1 MLDGSKISSILQR
14 SPSVDLLKM
23 RNRELILVFLTDQ
36 FAEKHRIL
44 SSEII
49 HSRLTDYLEYRQ
61 IENDEETDIHV
72 FDSYELKAKKYLTD
86 WTNRGFLTNFQTETG
101 EVFYELSSHSSKT
114 LDWINSLDKDEYVGT
129 ESKFKTIVTQ
139 LKELVEYSNDNKEQR
154 LALLEERKKEIE
166 QEMTHLR
173 LGESLKVYEDYEI
186 IPRVNQITQAAK
198 ELLSDFKEVED
209 NFKTI
214 TKEIYQRHNEGN
226 LSKSEIL
233 DYTFNSLDSLKESS
247 QGKSFYAFWN
257 FLLNP
262 NLQTEWDK
270 LTTELYTTLSQ
281 KEIEVQDA
289 YLKSMKKHLH
299 AAGQKVYKA
308 NDKMAEKL
316 SKVIRE
322 TQASNV
328 KATKKTIQDIKKSLI
343 MISQQKEIPPI
354 SLLVDE
360 SIHIHLPF
368 DRKLTLEQTQD
379 LIYTNTPKLAHSD
392 LSTSEHLDKIFNKYA
407 IDKQTIR
414 QRINNQLEQEPN
426 LSLGQIIEESGGLQ
440 KGLPE
445 LFAFIAIS
453 NEYEHEKTEEIS
465 QEIIFNKTANKL
477 IQIPMITLRH
487 E

>member
-14 SPSVDLLKM
+14 SPSVEVLKM
-23 RNRELILVFLTDQ
+23 RNRELILVFLADQ

-49 HSRLTDYLEYRQ
+49 HSRLADYLEYRQ
-61 IENDEETDIHV
+61 IENDEESDIQV
-72 FDSYELKAKKYLTD
+72 FDSYELKAKKYITD
-86 WTNRGFLTNFQTETG
+86 WTNRGFLSNFQTENG
-101 EVFYELSSHSSKT
+101 EVFYELSSHTSKT

-139 LKELVEYSNDNKEQR
+139 LKELVEYSNDNKEER
-154 LALLEERKKEIE
+154 LAILEARKKEIE
-166 QEMTHLR
+166 HEMMHLR

-226 LSKSEIL
+226 LTKAEIL
-233 DYTFNSLDSLKESS
+233 DFTFNSLDSLKESS

-262 NLQTEWDK
+262 NLQTEWDQ
-270 LTTELYTTLSQ
+270 LTSELYATLSQ
-281 KEIEVQDA
+281 KEIEIQDA
-289 YLKSMKKHLH
+289 YLKNMKKHLH

-308 NDKMAEKL
+308 NDKMADKL

-322 TQASNV
+322 TQISNA

-343 MISQQKEIPPI
+343 KISQQKDAPDI
-354 SLLVDE
+354 SLIVDE
-360 SIHIHLPF
+360 SIAIHLPF
-368 DRKLTLEQTQD
+368 DRKLTLEQAQEI
-379 LIYTNTPKLAHSD
+379 IYNGKPKLADSD
-392 LSTSEHLDKIFNKYA
+392 LSTSEYLEKIFNKYA
-407 IDKQTIR
+407 IDKQQIKN
-414 QRINNQLEQEPN
+414 RINEQ
-426 LSLGQIIEESGGLQ
+426 LSLNSALDLKEIIEQSGGLQ

-445 LFAFIAIS
+445 LFAFLAIS
-453 NEYEHEKTEEIS
+453 NEYPHQKNNDLMQEVVFNLHEKKS
-465 QEIIFNKTANKL
+465 
-477 IQIPMITLRH
+477 IQIPTITFNH

>member
-23 RNRELILVFLTDQ
+23 RNREMIILFLAEQ

-44 SSEII
+44 ASEII

-61 IENDEETDIHV
+61 IENDEESDIQV
-72 FDSYELKAKKYLTD
+72 FDSYELKAKKYITD
-86 WTNRGFLTNFQTETG
+86 WTNRGFLSNFQTENG
-101 EVFYELSSHSSKT
+101 EVFYELSSHTSKT

-139 LKELVEYSNDNKEQR
+139 LKELVEFSNDNKEER
-154 LALLEERKKEIE
+154 LAILEARKQEIE
-166 QEMTHLR
+166 HEMMHLR

-214 TKEIYQRHNEGN
+214 TKEIYQKHNEGN
-226 LSKSEIL
+226 LTKSEIL
-233 DYTFNSLDSLKESS
+233 DFTFNSLDTLKESQ

-262 NLQTEWDK
+262 SLQTEWDK
-270 LTTELYTTLSQ
+270 LTQELYATLTD
-281 KEIEVQDA
+281 KEIEIQDT
-289 YLKSMKKHLH
+289 YLKNMKKHLH

-308 NDKMAEKL
+308 NDKMADKL

-322 TQASNV
+322 TQVSNS
-328 KATKKTIQDIKKSLI
+328 KATKKTIQAIKKSLI
-343 MISQQKEIPPI
+343 KISQQKETPDI
-354 SLLVDE
+354 SLIVDDG
-360 SIHIHLPF
+360 INIHLPF
-368 DRKLTLEQTQD
+368 DRKLTLEQNQEI
-379 LIYTNTPKLAHSD
+379 IYNGAPKLAETD
-392 LSTSEHLDKIFNKYA
+392 ITQSEHLERIFNKYA
-407 IDKQTIR
+407 IDKDAIR
-414 QRINNQLEQEPN
+414 ERMKNEISTQANINLK
-426 LSLGQIIEESGGLQ
+426 QIIDQSGGLQ

-445 LFAFIAIS
+445 LFAFLS
-453 NEYEHEKTEEIS
+453 LTNEFEHEKIEET
-465 QEIIFNKTANKL
+465 QEIIFNAAEQKS
-477 IQIPMITLRH
+477 IQIPTITFKS
-487 E
+487 

>member
-23 RNRELILVFLTDQ
+23 RNREMIILFLAEQ

-44 SSEII
+44 ASEII

-61 IENDEETDIHV
+61 IENDEESDIQV
-72 FDSYELKAKKYLTD
+72 FDSYELKAKKYITD
-86 WTNRGFLTNFQTETG
+86 WTNRGFLSNFQTENG
-101 EVFYELSSHSSKT
+101 EVFYELSSHASKT

-139 LKELVEYSNDNKEQR
+139 LKELVEFSNDNKEER
-154 LALLEERKKEIE
+154 LAILEARKQEIE
-166 QEMTHLR
+166 HEIMHLR

-214 TKEIYQRHNEGN
+214 TKEIYQKHNEGN
-226 LSKSEIL
+226 LTKSEIL
-233 DYTFNSLDSLKESS
+233 DFTFNSLDVLKESP

-262 NLQTEWDK
+262 SLQTEWDK
-270 LTTELYTTLSQ
+270 LTQELYTTLSD
-281 KEIEVQDA
+281 KEIEIQDA
-289 YLKSMKKHLH
+289 YLKNMKKHLH

-316 SKVIRE
+316 SKIIRE
-322 TQASNV
+322 TQVSNA
-328 KATKKTIQDIKKSLI
+328 KATKKTIQAIKKSLI
-343 MISQQKEIPPI
+343 KISQQKETPDI
-354 SLLVDE
+354 SLIVEDG
-360 SIHIHLPF
+360 INIHLPF
-368 DRKLTLEQTQD
+368 DRKLTLEQHQEI
-379 LIYTNTPKLAHSD
+379 LYNSAPKMAESD
-392 LSTSEHLDKIFNKYA
+392 ISKSEHLEKIFNKYA
-407 IDKQTIR
+407 IDKVVIRERIKQEITTKNTI
-414 QRINNQLEQEPN
+414 N
-426 LSLGQIIEESGGLQ
+426 LKEIIENTGGLQ

-445 LFAFIAIS
+445 LLAFLS
-453 NEYEHEKTEEIS
+453 LTNEFEHEKTETV
-465 QEIIFNKTANKL
+465 QEIVFNQDQQKI
-477 IQIPMITLRH
+477 IQIPTITFKA
-487 E
+487 

>member
-14 SPSVDLLKM
+14 SPSVDVLKM
-23 RNRELILVFLTDQ
+23 RNRELILVFLADQ

-49 HSRLTDYLEYRQ
+49 HSRLADYLEYRQ
-61 IENDEETDIHV
+61 VENDEETDIQV
-72 FDSYELKAKKYLTD
+72 FDSYELKAKKYITD
-86 WTNRGFLTNFQTETG
+86 WTNRGFLSNFQTENG
-101 EVFYELSSHSSKT
+101 EVFYELSSHTSKT

-139 LKELVEYSNDNKEQR
+139 LKELVEFSNDNKEER
-154 LALLEERKKEIE
+154 LEILETRKKEIE
-166 QEMTHLR
+166 QEMMHLR
-173 LGESLKVYEDYEI
+173 LGESLKVYEDFEI

-214 TKEIYQRHNEGN
+214 TKEIYQRHNEGS

-233 DYTFNSLDSLKESS
+233 DFTFNSLDSLKESP

-262 NLQTEWDK
+262 SLQTEWDQ
-270 LTTELYTTLSQ
+270 LTQELYATLSQ
-281 KEIEVQDA
+281 KEIEIQDA
-289 YLKSMKKHLH
+289 YLKNMKKHLH

-308 NDKMAEKL
+308 NDKMADKL

-322 TQASNV
+322 TQVSNT

-343 MISQQKEIPPI
+343 KISQQKETPDI
-354 SLLVDE
+354 SLMVDDG
-360 SIHIHLPF
+360 INIHLPF
-368 DRKLTLEQTQD
+368 DRKLTMEQTQETVYD
-379 LIYTNTPKLAHSD
+379 GRPTLAESD
-392 LSTSEHLDKIFNKYA
+392 ISKSEHLERIFNKYA
-407 IDKQTIR
+407 IDKQVIR
-414 QRINNQLEQEPN
+414 DRINEQLSTQKTLDLN
-426 LSLGQIIEESGGLQ
+426 QIIENSGGLQ

-453 NEYEHEKTEEIS
+453 NEYKNEKNDAEL
-465 QEIIFNKTANKL
+465 QEIVFNQAEQKS
-477 IQIPMITLRH
+477 IQIPTITLSH